1 MLNFALKLIA
11 LMQFFE
17 IYSKIKQINAE
28 NLPGFEAQA
37 KLSPPYRQK
46 LSLEDLKTYKPK
58 MSAVMLLV
66 YNKNNIPHIV
76 LTQRQEYK
84 GVHSRQISFPGG
96 QTEKQD
102 KNLLHTALR
111 ETYEEIGVS
120 ITADKV
126 LKEITWLYV
135 PPSNFLIYPYVA
147 LVDKTLNFNK
157 DDVEVKSILEI
168 PLTDFMDKSNLTNF
182 DYYVKSQDVS
192 INCPCFNINGHIIWG
207 ATAMILNEFLTI
219 LEQ

>member
-1 MLNFALKLIA
+1 MLNFASKLIA

-46 LSLEDLKTYKPK
+46 LSLEELKIYKPK

-102 KNLLHTALR
+102 KNLLQTALR

-120 ITADKV
+120 IAEDKV

-168 PLTDFMDKSNLTNF
+168 PLTDFMNKNNLTNF
-182 DYYVKSQDVS
+182 DYYIKSQDIS

>member
-1 MLNFALKLIA
+1 MLNFASKLIA

-46 LSLEDLKTYKPK
+46 LSLEELKIYKPK

-102 KNLLHTALR
+102 KNLLQTALR

-120 ITADKV
+120 IAEDKV

-168 PLTDFMDKSNLTNF
+168 PLTDFMNKNNLTNF
-182 DYYVKSQDVS
+182 DYYVKSQDIS